1 MKAICYISNFSDSLR
16 KNDIDDLIQF
26 VNLRNKE
33 QGITGVLLIR
43 NKYFFQIL
51 EGEDEQIDI
60 LYSKIEKD
68 TRHKSLVKILDTK
81 IEGHIFNAY
90 NSGEFETIDSYSDI
104 KKLMTYF
111 SWIKNADYLEAD
123 ELILLTTNFLKY
135 NP

>member
-1 MKAICYISNFSDSLR
+1 M
-16 KNDIDDLIQF
+16 
-26 VNLRNKE
+26 
-33 QGITGVLLIR
+33 
-43 NKYFFQIL
+43 
-51 EGEDEQIDI
+51 
-60 LYSKIEKD
+60 
-68 TRHKSLVKILDTK
+68 KILDTK